1 MAQHIVPDL
10 VNQQE
15 IWTCK
20 PQTSVREAAKF
31 MAQRKIGAVMVV
43 ADGKL
48 VGIFSERDLLSKVIA
63 QDRDPDQVMLDAV
76 MTRSPVTVDPDD
88 TPQTALELMR
98 RHGIR
103 HLPVTHDNRPV
114 GMLSVRDLYDAVKS
128 ELEADLREREAYI
141 FGQGYGASA

>member
-1 MAQHIVPDL
+1 MAQRIVPDL

-20 PQTSVREAAKF
+20 PQMSVRDAAKF

-63 QDRDPDQVMLDAV
+63 QDRDPDEVLLDAV
-76 MTRSPVTVDPDD
+76 MTHSPVTIAPDD

-98 RHGIR
+98 RFGIR
-103 HLPVTHDNRPV
+103 HLPVTTDNRPV
-114 GMLSVRDLYDAVKS
+114 GMVSVRDLYDAVKS
-128 ELEADLREREAYI
+128 ELEADLREREAFI

>member
-1 MAQHIVPDL
+1 MAQRIVPDL

-20 PQTSVREAAKF
+20 PQSSVSEAAKF
-31 MAQRKIGAVMVV
+31 MAQRKFGAVMVV

-63 QDRDPDQVMLDAV
+63 QDRDPDVLTLDEV
-76 MTRSPVTVDPDD
+76 MTRSPITVAPED
-88 TPQTALELMR
+88 TPHTALELMR

-103 HLPVTHDNRPV
+103 HLPVTEENRPI